1 MSNKVFRPCS
11 AFFVAPCFVN
21 LTRKPIDQPI
31 KSFDGA
37 QTLTTKAEATAF
49 EEEGEA
55 VVIGLFSSAD
65 SQEAKTFMSVAG
77 GIDRLPF
84 ATASSK
90 EVLKAYDAAKG
101 GKVVV
106 MKKFD
111 EKKAVLDVTSS
122 TTEVGRGPS
131 LMGAGILIRLLH
143 ARTASQPV
151 SQPATHSSVCPRGR
165 RRA

>member
-1 MSNKVFRPCS
+1 MKLNRT
-11 AFFVAPCFVN
+11 ARTAP
-21 LTRKPIDQPI
+21 
-31 KSFDGA
+31 
-37 QTLTTKAEATAF
+37 QTLTTKEEATAF

-65 SQEAKTFMSVAG
+65 SAEAKAFMSAAN

-84 ATASSK
+84 ATTSAK
-90 EVLKAYDAAKG
+90 EVLTAYDAPDG

-122 TTEVGRGPS
+122 TTEVC
-131 LMGAGILIRLLH
+131 LLYGC
-143 ARTASQPV
+143 
-151 SQPATHSSVCPRGR
+151 VCVCV
-165 RRA
+165 